1 MFQDRMTVEKP
12 WFRVWPEGVPRTLE
26 YPVMPL
32 FGLLSEAAEKWP
44 GSTAFGCGQHSL
56 TYRQMDEATDRLAG
70 GLYDQGVRGGDR
82 VLLLLA
88 NSLDFVVSYYGIL
101 KAGATA
107 VTLNPLSRQA
117 ELRHVLSDTGATCL
131 ITCSDHCPVV
141 QQGRAGTSLRTIIL
155 TDGGGAEGIVDLR
168 CMLEND
174 RSSPPRFSVRPE
186 EDVAVVVYTGGTT
199 GMPKGVML
207 THRNLV
213 ANAMQNSAWFGWS
226 RDDTI
231 VAVLPFYHSW
241 GGCTGLIS
249 PLFSGARVV
258 IVTRFD
264 ASGVLATI
272 ERERATVMYGAASM
286 FASLLDSPAIT
297 DYDLSSL
304 RYVKSGAMPVPE
316 EIRVRWERMTGVS
329 MVLGYGLS
337 EASPETH
344 NSPLGRVKAGTIG
357 IPVIDTEARI
367 VDQESGES
375 ELPAGQTGELI
386 IKGPQVMKGYLNRL
400 DETRE
405 TLRNG
410 WLYTGDL
417 GVMDEEGYFRILDRK
432 KETIKYKG
440 YTIAPAEVEAILY
453 EHSAV
458 RECAV
463 VGRPDV
469 VAGEVPRAY
478 VVLKDGCRATAA
490 ELIEFCAERIS
501 PHKRIREV
509 EFIQEIPKTPVGK
522 LLRRVLRDRARA
534 GHAR

>member
-1 MFQDRMTVEKP
+1 
-12 WFRVWPEGVPRTLE
+12 
-26 YPVMPL
+26 
-32 FGLLSEAAEKWP
+32 
-44 GSTAFGCGQHSL
+44 
-56 TYRQMDEATDRLAG
+56 
-70 GLYDQGVRGGDR
+70 
-82 VLLLLA
+82 
-88 NSLDFVVSYYGIL
+88 
-101 KAGATA
+101 
-107 VTLNPLSRQA
+107 
-117 ELRHVLSDTGATCL
+117 
-131 ITCSDHCPVV
+131 
-141 QQGRAGTSLRTIIL
+141 
-155 TDGGGAEGIVDLR
+155 
-168 CMLEND
+168 
-174 RSSPPRFSVRPE
+174 
-186 EDVAVVVYTGGTT
+186 
-199 GMPKGVML
+199 MPKGVML